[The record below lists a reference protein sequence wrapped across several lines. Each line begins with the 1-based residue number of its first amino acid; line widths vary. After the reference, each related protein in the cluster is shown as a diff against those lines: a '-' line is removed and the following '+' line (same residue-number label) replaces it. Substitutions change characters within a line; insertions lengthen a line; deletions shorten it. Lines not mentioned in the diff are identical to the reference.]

1 MSRRFVT
8 ACGATLALLV
18 GAPSAR
24 AESASAPVASVAFP
38 APAVGATSS
47 PAGSEGTPA
56 LLDGGSLM
64 TTEALGAGNFAMAM
78 GGGVAVLFP
87 LYRIEGGVGV
97 NEWLDV
103 VVRFETVIGVLHF
116 PSVGV
121 RAMPFRFGRWRAGA
135 RLDANYYFFGLKSDR
150 LNLTSTFY
158 FTPEIGV
165 SGPISAASELSI
177 GLGAEIDMF
186 HVEVMDDRSEV
197 VGEVGYDA
205 TMLRTIFVTE
215 LTDEVKGFAQLR
227 LRAPTDTF
235 EFEGEDLVIM
245 PLLDIGATWTF

>member
-1 MSRRFVT
+1 MRWIVS
-8 ACGATLALLV
+8 LALAVLV
-18 GAPSAR
+18 TGGGAGDAVAQSA
-24 AESASAPVASVAFP
+24 AVAVAPGLDA
-38 APAVGATSS
+38 ATS
-47 PAGSEGTPA
+47 PTPGP
-56 LLDGGSLM
+56 DQPPPVEGGSLM
-64 TTEALGAGNFAMAM
+64 TTEALGAGNLAMAM

-103 VVRFETVIGVLHF
+103 VGRFETVIGILHF
-116 PSVGV
+116 PGVGV
-121 RAMPFRFGRWRAGA
+121 RAMPFRFGKWRAGA
-135 RLDANYYFFGLKSDR
+135 RLDTNYYFFGLKSDR

-158 FTPEIGV
+158 VTPEIGI

-177 GLGAEIDMF
+177 GLGGEIDVF
-186 HVEVMDDRSEV
+186 HVEVIDDRSEV
-197 VGEVGYDA
+197 VGDVGWDA
-205 TMLRTIFVTE
+205 TMLRSVFVTE
-215 LTDEVKGFAQLR
+215 LTDEVDGFAQLR